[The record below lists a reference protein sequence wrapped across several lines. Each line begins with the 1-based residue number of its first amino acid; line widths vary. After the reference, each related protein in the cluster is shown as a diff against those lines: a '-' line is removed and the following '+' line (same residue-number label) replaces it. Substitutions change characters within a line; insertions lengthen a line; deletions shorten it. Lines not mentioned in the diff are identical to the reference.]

1 MMCHFT
7 EEIKWYHQGPGIAS
21 EKHYTDTKKNKS
33 VITIAPLPHH
43 INYDSSYRITVS
55 TSEVST
61 SSCSSGSLRSSS
73 LKHFL
78 YVKVKNLLINGQNF
92 SLLSHLKIF
101 RMTCPPTGY
110 RGIAGIAMAYQVWHE
125 RNLGVKAKNIYYES
139 YLWIRFVPPIPSLFV
154 EVGLHMFY
162 DSVFIKSYFWHTTLG
177 SNFRGKTCQLCF
189 CLGIIELWYNSLPSS
204 WC

>member
-1 MMCHFT
+1 MISSRAGDSFRKTLHR
-7 EEIKWYHQGPGIAS
+7 H
-21 EKHYTDTKKNKS
+21 KKNKS

-61 SSCSSGSLRSSS
+61 SSCSSGSLGSSS

-78 YVKVKNLLINGQNF
+78 YVKGKNLLINGQNF

-101 RMTCPPTGY
+101 RMTCPATGY
-110 RGIAGIAMAYQVWHE
+110 RGIAYRAMAYQVWHE